1 MLGSKPKVSVVTGP
15 PGTGKT
21 QMIVNLIANALLFG
35 KKVLVA
41 SKNNKAVDNVKER
54 FDGVDPTQY
63 LLRFGSKD
71 AINNQLRPSLQR
83 FINYIPQINSADIDE
98 HLFAKYKR
106 AYSIITEGHKKLC
119 ELNKNRDDKK
129 AISEQIITLL
139 NHKEEANVKFNR
151 DIQSLEN
158 SLVHP
163 QMCFDT
169 YADIASAKE
178 RIIAI
183 YQKLIVTKVG

>member
-98 HLFAKYKR
+98 HL
-106 AYSIITEGHKKLC
+106 LQ
-119 ELNKNRDDKK
+119 N
-129 AISEQIITLL
+129 ISVLT
-139 NHKEEANVKFNR
+139 R
-151 DIQSLEN
+151 
-158 SLVHP
+158 
-163 QMCFDT
+163 
-169 YADIASAKE
+169 
-178 RIIAI
+178 
-183 YQKLIVTKVG
+183 